1 LKRGARRRLVPEVVQ
16 TSGMDCGPASLKCL
30 LEGFGIPVS
39 YGRLREACQTDVDG
53 TSIDTMEQIAGQLGL
68 DVEQV
73 MIPPEHLFLDEAAAL
88 PAIVVVKLASGST
101 HFVVVW
107 GKLGGRAQVMD
118 PATGRRWPSQ
128 RLLLDEVYV
137 HTTTVPAAG
146 FREWAA
152 SEEYLRPVGVRLAAL
167 GVANGGKAQREA
179 ALAAPGWR
187 QLAALDSAARYV
199 EQVVRS
205 GGIARGAEAAR
216 LVDALLEQTRDA
228 PWGEDEPI
236 PECYWTARPGPA
248 DDDGEE
254 QVRLSGAVLV
264 TVRGRKSDA
273 RAAASTSIATDA
285 DVPIALSPELAAALA
300 EPANQSFRLLWRIL
314 REDGL
319 LAPAALA
326 FALALATFG
335 NVVEALLF
343 RGLLQVG
350 HELPLPEVRLAA
362 AAVVLVFLAAMLVLE
377 RSLSAVVLDHGR
389 RLEMRLRV
397 AFLAKIPRLGDR
409 YFQSRPASDMAERGH
424 TVHVLR
430 GIPLV
435 AAEIHRALSGL
446 VVTVIAIIW
455 VDRGS
460 ALPALVIAA
469 FALLVPLLANRSLIE
484 RDLRVRTHAGALTRF
499 YLDALLGLVPIRAH
513 AAERSVR
520 REHESLLGEWALAG
534 RSMLRTALTAD
545 GVTALLGA
553 SAAVWLLLDHVAR
566 EGAGPRALLL
576 VYWALELPARGQEL
590 AAGVRQYPAQR
601 NVALRL
607 LEPLG
612 APDDMDLDASPSSAP
627 TAAPRG
633 PVALAFDAVSVHAGG
648 HAILDDVALD
658 IAAGSHVA
666 IVGPSGAGKS
676 SLVGVLLGWHRAA
689 AGRVLVDGIPL
700 DGAGQDQLRRETAWV
715 DPAIQIWNRSFLDNV
730 RYGQP
735 AASASLGNVLEDA
748 ELRGVLGRLPDGQQT
763 VLGEGG
769 GLVSGGEGQRVRL
782 GRAMLR
788 RDARLVIL
796 DEPFRGLD
804 RGLRSVLLARA
815 RRLWARATL
824 LCVTHDV
831 GETLTFERVLVVEGG
846 RVVEDGAPADLAAQP
861 GSRYRALLDA
871 EDDVRNRLWSDVA
884 WRRLRIED
892 GLLVGPSKSEGS

>member
-1 LKRGARRRLVPEVVQ
+1 
-16 TSGMDCGPASLKCL
+16 
-30 LEGFGIPVS
+30 
-39 YGRLREACQTDVDG
+39 
-53 TSIDTMEQIAGQLGL
+53 
-68 DVEQV
+68 
-73 MIPPEHLFLDEAAAL
+73 
-88 PAIVVVKLASGST
+88 
-101 HFVVVW
+101 
-107 GKLGGRAQVMD
+107 
-118 PATGRRWPSQ
+118 
-128 RLLLDEVYV
+128 
-137 HTTTVPAAG
+137 VPAAG

-152 SEEYLRPVGVRLAAL
+152 SEDYLRPVGVRLAAL
-167 GVANGGKAQREA
+167 GVANGGEAQREA

-187 QLAALDSAARYV
+187 SLAALDAAARYV

-205 GGIARGAEAAR
+205 GGISRGAEAAR
-216 LVDALLEQTRDA
+216 LVDALLEQTRHA

-236 PECYWTARPGPA
+236 PECYWTARPGPP
-248 DDDGEE
+248 DDDGEA
-254 QVRLSGAVLV
+254 QVLLSGAVLV
-264 TVRGRKSDA
+264 SARGRKDA
-273 RAAASTSIATDA
+273 QLAPSAV
-285 DVPIALSPELAAALA
+285 DVPADNDEQAAPRALSPELAAALA
-300 EPANQSFRLLWRIL
+300 EPANQSWRLLWRML

-326 FALALATFG
+326 FALTLATGG
-335 NVVEALLF
+335 NIVEALLF

-350 HELPLPEVRLAA
+350 HELPLPEVRLGA
-362 AAVVLVFLAAMLVLE
+362 AAVVLVFLAVMLVLE

-389 RLEMRLRV
+389 RLETRLRV

-435 AAEIHRALSGL
+435 AAEIHRALSGV
-446 VVTVIAIIW
+446 VVTVVAIIW

-469 FALLVPLLANRSLIE
+469 LALLIPLLANRALIE

-513 AAERSVR
+513 AAERAVR

-545 GVTALLGA
+545 GVTAALGA
-553 SAAVWLLLDHVAR
+553 AAAIWLLFDHVAR

-576 VYWALELPARGQEL
+576 VYWALELPSRGQEL

-601 NVALRL
+601 NIALRL
-607 LEPLG
+607 LEPIG
-612 APDDMDLDASPSSAP
+612 APDDVDLDLDLDLDASSARASAS
-627 TAAPRG
+627 AAPRRDA
-633 PVALAFDAVSVHAGG
+633 VALAFEAMSVHAGG
-648 HAILDDVALD
+648 HAILDDVTLE

-689 AGRVLVDGIPL
+689 AGRVLVDGLPL
-700 DGAGQDQLRRETAWV
+700 DGAEQDRLRRATAWV

-735 AASASLGNVLEDA
+735 ATSSSLGDVLEDA
-748 ELRGVLGRLPDGQQT
+748 ELRGVLGRLPEGQQT
-763 VLGEGG
+763 MLGEGG

-804 RGLRSVLLARA
+804 RALRGVLLARA
-815 RRLWARATL
+815 RRLWQRSTL

-831 GETLTFERVLVVEGG
+831 GETLTFARVLVVDGG
-846 RVVEDGAPADLAAQP
+846 RVVEDGDPAELAAQP

-871 EDDVRNRLWSDVA
+871 EDEVRNRLWSDVA
-884 WRRLRIED
+884 WRRLRVED
-892 GLLVGPSKSEGS
+892 GLLVGPLKSEGS